1 MIKIV
6 TVYNSLNPGSFFQAT
21 SLYSVI
27 QERYGNVEFYNTK
40 SRNTYLSGM
49 KLFVKLLAKGKIGSA
64 FAQLKM
70 AHQYACRV
78 KQFRQTREAGE
89 NDIYILGAD
98 EIWNVSRKKMAKYPV
113 FWGEGLDQKRCIAYA
128 PSLNNAGQADL
139 EKYAYVHE
147 ALDKLW
153 AISVR
158 DLNSK
163 EILSTFTDR
172 QISLVCDPVLLRP
185 MEDYRKYQK
194 QERDYRYILVYGPET
209 HFSEEDRKKIVAYA
223 KKNNCKLL
231 AYYFYHNWVDEIC
244 YGDPYRF
251 LELIDSAEYVFTS
264 TFHGTMF
271 SIMYNKRFVV
281 FGENTKVQESLK
293 QFGLLDKRYT
303 SGSIEDVVCADYH
316 YEVVNDTMK
325 EMARDSKAYLFH
337 SIDSLMDC

>member
-27 QERYGNVEFYNTK
+27 QERYGNVDFYNTK

-49 KLFVKLLAKGKIGSA
+49 KLFVKLLAKGRIGSA

-70 AHQYACRV
+70 AHQYVCRV

-172 QISLVCDPVLLRP
+172 FRWYVTRCFCGQWKITGNTRS
-185 MEDYRKYQK
+185 RKGIIVIFWYM
-194 QERDYRYILVYGPET
+194 
-209 HFSEEDRKKIVAYA
+209 DRKHISA
-223 KKNNCKLL
+223 KRIEREWLPMQRKTIANCWHTISIIIGLM
-231 AYYFYHNWVDEIC
+231 
-244 YGDPYRF
+244 R
-251 LELIDSAEYVFTS
+251 SATVIRIAS
-264 TFHGTMF
+264 W
-271 SIMYNKRFVV
+271 S
-281 FGENTKVQESLK
+281 
-293 QFGLLDKRYT
+293 
-303 SGSIEDVVCADYH
+303 
-316 YEVVNDTMK
+316 
-325 EMARDSKAYLFH
+325 
-337 SIDSLMDC
+337 